1 MRRLR
6 KAIGYILYVILGSN
20 LPHYA
25 LGRTWKISKYIR
37 IICCK
42 MLFDKCGKNV
52 DVGRKI
58 KFSSKI
64 KLGNN
69 SGIGD
74 NCYIQGKVTIGCD
87 VMMAPNVAL
96 IAANHNYTR
105 TDIPMNLQGEI
116 EKEIVIE
123 NDVWIGYG
131 AIILPG
137 VNIGQG
143 AVIAA
148 GSVVTKDVP
157 SYSVVAG
164 VPAVVIKNRKN

>member
-1 MRRLR
+1 
-6 KAIGYILYVILGSN
+6 
-20 LPHYA
+20 
-25 LGRTWKISKYIR
+25 
-37 IICCK
+37 
-42 MLFDKCGKNV
+42 
-52 DVGRKI
+52 
-58 KFSSKI
+58 
-64 KLGNN
+64 
-69 SGIGD
+69 
-74 NCYIQGKVTIGCD
+74 
-87 VMMAPNVAL
+87 MMAPNVAL

-105 TDIPMNLQGEI
+105 TDISMNLQGEI

-143 AVIAA
+143 SVIAA